1 MVDKDHY
8 QKFVGSNHA
17 RCWAFGLFPFSIFI
31 FQRRVLMQVSQVGST
46 RLIILNKR
54 DKPSTKDKKALI
66 ELKTSRA
73 LLKIKLTNSVG
84 MIGAEKKTKIKAIS
98 FKH

>member
-1 MVDKDHY
+1 
-8 QKFVGSNHA
+8 
-17 RCWAFGLFPFSIFI
+17 
-31 FQRRVLMQVSQVGST
+31 MQVSQVGST
-46 RLIILNKR
+46 RMIIHKR
-54 DKPSTKDKKALI
+54 WDKPSTKDKKALI

-73 LLKIKLTNSVG
+73 LLKIKLTISVG